1 MNTNKIRVIFRAF
14 KSGEII
20 ALFPDIKQGNGLI
33 LSYMH
38 IGQHGGASPNIV
50 SDTKPAT
57 PEQFAPLLNE
67 LTGIGYSLEIR
78 KRITR

>member
-1 MNTNKIRVIFRAF
+1 MITYKTRVIFRAF

-38 IGQHGGASPNIV
+38 IGQHGAASPDIV

-57 PEQFAPLLNE
+57 PEQFAPLFNE
-67 LTGIGYSLEIR
+67 LAGIGYSLDIR